1 MAVEYLITIKTLN
14 YKNKKIKKESTKIQN
29 IFLKFQAS
37 NFCQKIINI
46 QLIYIS
52 CKAFICSIV

>member
-1 MAVEYLITIKTLN
+1 MAVEYLITIKTVN
-14 YKNKKIKKESTKIQN
+14 YKKTKKELTKIQN

-37 NFCQKIINI
+37 NFSQKIINI

>member
-1 MAVEYLITIKTLN
+1 MAVEYLITIKTLIT
-14 YKNKKIKKESTKIQN
+14 KKTKKESTKIHN
-29 IFLKFQAS
+29 IFVKFQAS
-37 NFCQKIINI
+37 NFSQIIYI